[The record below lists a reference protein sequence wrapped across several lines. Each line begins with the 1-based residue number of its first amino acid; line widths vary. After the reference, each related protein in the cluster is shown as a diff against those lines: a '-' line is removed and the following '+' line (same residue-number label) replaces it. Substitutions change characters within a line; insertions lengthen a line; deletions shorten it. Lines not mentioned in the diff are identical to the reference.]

1 MLPCHSQYL
10 PVWPKYTHNVESR
23 SRLGTIRDKDEKS
36 LCTEMPGRQRHRKIC
51 QAKQS
56 WRKSPVAKT
65 KYLESLSIWIT
76 TCQTEKTSSTWLQKA
91 ELEPKGNFTEK
102 ELCANKTPARLSI
115 SWVTEWAASPGRERV
130 KAPQG
135 TQEGQPREEGN
146 EGLQTLFTHSVH
158 AMDTRVME
166 KKDAARGLLQEVG
179 KWMKVRTD
187 QRGDKDSG
195 LSMLPGL
202 RKDFAQTQPVLLDGS
217 MNNQITNQER
227 IAEPT

>member
-115 SWVTEWAASPGRERV
+115 RTAEWQNGLLRQEGRRWSPLKGLRRASPGRKGMRDCRHSLHTVYMLWTRGSWKRKTPPGDCSRRWENEWRSG
-130 KAPQG
+130 QIREG
-135 TQEGQPREEGN
+135 TR
-146 EGLQTLFTHSVH
+146 TLVPPCSL
-158 AMDTRVME
+158 
-166 KKDAARGLLQEVG
+166 G
-179 KWMKVRTD
+179 
-187 QRGDKDSG
+187 
-195 LSMLPGL
+195 
-202 RKDFAQTQPVLLDGS
+202 
-217 MNNQITNQER
+217 
-227 IAEPT
+227 